1 MKIIITGGSGFIG
14 SCLAMQLKQEH
25 DVTIFDVK
33 KNVSDINFI
42 EGDVT
47 NLENV
52 KNSIVNCDLVI
63 HLAAALGVVNVEKD
77 PIQTLNINLGGT
89 KNVLE
94 ACRINNIK
102 KIIFSSSSE
111 IYGEPAKIPIKE
123 NDPITP
129 ITTYGISKL
138 ASEEYIKSY
147 SKSYGIQYTIFR
159 LFNVYGDMQDTQWVL
174 PAFVD
179 KAISNKLISI
189 HSDGSQVRA
198 FCYVSDIADAFQSVL
213 QTANGEII
221 NVGNDSNPISI
232 KELAEKII
240 SLTNSESE
248 IKFIPF
254 EESNRNRTEI
264 MKRIPDINKA
274 KKILNYSPKITL
286 DEGIKKVVKHR
297 KEINSDK

>member
-1 MKIIITGGSGFIG
+1 
-14 SCLAMQLKQEH
+14 
-25 DVTIFDVK
+25 
-33 KNVSDINFI
+33 
-42 EGDVT
+42 
-47 NLENV
+47 
-52 KNSIVNCDLVI
+52 
-63 HLAAALGVVNVEKD
+63 
-77 PIQTLNINLGGT
+77 
-89 KNVLE
+89 
-94 ACRINNIK
+94 
-102 KIIFSSSSE
+102 
-111 IYGEPAKIPIKE
+111 
-123 NDPITP
+123 
-129 ITTYGISKL
+129 
-138 ASEEYIKSY
+138 
-147 SKSYGIQYTIFR
+147 
-159 LFNVYGDMQDTQWVL
+159 MQDTQWVL

-198 FCYVSDIADAFQSVL
+198 FCYVSDIVDAFQSVL

>member
-1 MKIIITGGSGFIG
+1 
-14 SCLAMQLKQEH
+14 MQLKQEH

-42 EGDVT
+42 KGDVT

-77 PIQTLNINLGGT
+77 PVQTLDINLGGT

-94 ACRINNIK
+94 ACKANNIK

-111 IYGEPAKIPIKE
+111 VYGEPAKIPIKE

-159 LFNVYGDMQDTQWVL
+159 LFNVYGAMQNTQWVL
-174 PAFVD
+174 PEFVD
-179 KAISNKLISI
+179 KAISDKQISV

-213 QTANGEII
+213 ETANGEII
-221 NVGNDSNPISI
+221 NVGNSSNPISI
-232 KELAEKII
+232 KELAKKII
-240 SLTNSESE
+240 SLTNSRSK
-248 IKFIPF
+248 IKFVPF
-254 EESNRNRTEI
+254 EESNRNRAEI

-286 DEGIKKVVKHR
+286 DEGIEKVVKYR

>member
-33 KNVSDINFI
+33 KNMSDINFI
-42 EGDVT
+42 KGDVT

>member
-1 MKIIITGGSGFIG
+1 M
-14 SCLAMQLKQEH
+14 
-25 DVTIFDVK
+25 
-33 KNVSDINFI
+33 
-42 EGDVT
+42 
-47 NLENV
+47 
-52 KNSIVNCDLVI
+52 
-63 HLAAALGVVNVEKD
+63 
-77 PIQTLNINLGGT
+77 
-89 KNVLE
+89 
-94 ACRINNIK
+94 
-102 KIIFSSSSE
+102 
-111 IYGEPAKIPIKE
+111 
-123 NDPITP
+123 
-129 ITTYGISKL
+129 
-138 ASEEYIKSY
+138 
-147 SKSYGIQYTIFR
+147 
-159 LFNVYGDMQDTQWVL
+159 YGDMQDTQWVL

-198 FCYVSDIADAFQSVL
+198 FCYVSDIVDAFQSVL

>member
-1 MKIIITGGSGFIG
+1 
-14 SCLAMQLKQEH
+14 
-25 DVTIFDVK
+25 
-33 KNVSDINFI
+33 
-42 EGDVT
+42 
-47 NLENV
+47 
-52 KNSIVNCDLVI
+52 
-63 HLAAALGVVNVEKD
+63 
-77 PIQTLNINLGGT
+77 
-89 KNVLE
+89 
-94 ACRINNIK
+94 
-102 KIIFSSSSE
+102 
-111 IYGEPAKIPIKE
+111 
-123 NDPITP
+123 
-129 ITTYGISKL
+129 
-138 ASEEYIKSY
+138 
-147 SKSYGIQYTIFR
+147 
-159 LFNVYGDMQDTQWVL
+159 MQDTQWVL

>member
-14 SCLAMQLKQEH
+14 SHLAAQLKKEH
-25 DVTIFDVK
+25 NVTIFDVK
-33 KNVSDINFI
+33 KNVSDIDFI

-47 NLENV
+47 NLDSV
-52 KNSIVNCDLVI
+52 KNSITDCDLVI
-63 HLAAALGVVNVEKD
+63 HLAASLGVVNVERD
-77 PIQTLNINLGGT
+77 PVQTLNINLGGT

-111 IYGEPAKIPIKE
+111 IYGEPTKIPIKE

-147 SKSYGIQYTIFR
+147 SKSYGIRYTIFR
-159 LFNVYGDMQDTQWVL
+159 AMQDTQWVL

-179 KAISNKLISI
+179 KAISNKLIDV

-198 FCYVSDIADAFQSVL
+198 FCYVSDVADAFQSVL
-213 QTANGEII
+213 ETANGEII
-221 NVGNDSNPISI
+221 NIGNDTDPISI

-240 SLTNSESE
+240 SLTNSQSE
-248 IKFIPF
+248 IKFVPF

-286 DEGIKKVVKHR
+286 DEGIEKVAKHR
-297 KEINSDK
+297 QKINSDK

>member
-1 MKIIITGGSGFIG
+1 
-14 SCLAMQLKQEH
+14 MQLKQEH

-33 KNVSDINFI
+33 KNMSDINFI
-42 EGDVT
+42 KGDVT

-159 LFNVYGDMQDTQWVL
+159 LFNVYGAMQDTQWVL

-198 FCYVSDIADAFQSVL
+198 FCYVSDIVDAFQSVL

>member
-14 SCLAMQLKQEH
+14 SYLAMQLKQEH

-33 KNVSDINFI
+33 KNMSDINFI
-42 EGDVT
+42 KGDVT

-159 LFNVYGDMQDTQWVL
+159 LFNVYGAMQDTQWVL

-198 FCYVSDIADAFQSVL
+198 FCYVSDIVDAFQSVL

>member
-1 MKIIITGGSGFIG
+1 
-14 SCLAMQLKQEH
+14 MQLKQEH

-42 EGDVT
+42 KGDVT

-52 KNSIVNCDLVI
+52 KNSIINCDLVI

-77 PIQTLNINLGGT
+77 PVQTLDINLGGT

-94 ACRINNIK
+94 ACKANNIK

-111 IYGEPAKIPIKE
+111 VYGEPAKIPIKE

-159 LFNVYGDMQDTQWVL
+159 LFNVYGAMQNTQWVL
-174 PAFVD
+174 PEFVD
-179 KAISNKLISI
+179 KAISDKQISV
-189 HSDGSQVRA
+189 HNDGSQVRA
-198 FCYVSDIADAFQSVL
+198 FCYVSDVADAFQSVL
-213 QTANGEII
+213 ETANGEII
-221 NVGNDSNPISI
+221 NVGNSSNPISI
-232 KELAEKII
+232 KELAKKII
-240 SLTNSESE
+240 SLTNSQSK
-248 IKFIPF
+248 IKFVPF
-254 EESNRNRTEI
+254 EESNRNRAEI

-286 DEGIKKVVKHR
+286 DEGIEKVVKYR
-297 KEINSDK
+297 KEINSNK

>member
-14 SCLAMQLKQEH
+14 SHLAAQLKKEH
-25 DVTIFDVK
+25 NVTIFDVK
-33 KNVSDINFI
+33 KNVSDIDFI

-47 NLENV
+47 NLDSV
-52 KNSIVNCDLVI
+52 KNSITDCDLVI
-63 HLAAALGVVNVEKD
+63 HLAASLGVVNVERD
-77 PIQTLNINLGGT
+77 PVQTLNINLGGT

-111 IYGEPAKIPIKE
+111 IYGEPTKIPIKE

-147 SKSYGIQYTIFR
+147 SKSYGMQYTIFR
-159 LFNVYGDMQDTQWVL
+159 LFNVYGAMQDTQWVL

-179 KAISNKLISI
+179 EAISNKPINV

-198 FCYVSDIADAFQSVL
+198 FCYVSDIANALESAL
-213 QTANGEII
+213 KTANGEII
-221 NVGNDSNPISI
+221 NIGNDTDPISI

-240 SLTNSESE
+240 SLTNSQSE
-248 IKFIPF
+248 IKFVPF

-286 DEGIKKVVKHR
+286 DEGIEKVAKHR
-297 KEINSDK
+297 QKINSDK

>member
-14 SCLAMQLKQEH
+14 SHLVAQLKKEH
-25 DVTIFDVK
+25 NVTIFDVK
-33 KNVSDINFI
+33 KNVSDVDFI

-47 NLENV
+47 NLDSV
-52 KNSIVNCDLVI
+52 KNSIANCDLVI

-77 PIQTLNINLGGT
+77 PVQTLDINLGGT

-94 ACRINNIK
+94 ACRANDIK

-111 IYGEPAKIPIKE
+111 VYGEPIKIPIRESDKA
-123 NDPITP
+123 IP

-159 LFNVYGDMQDTQWVL
+159 LFNVYGAMQDTQWVL

-179 KAISNKLISI
+179 KAISNKPISV

-198 FCYVSDIADAFQSVL
+198 FCYVSDIANALESAL
-213 QTANGEII
+213 KTANGEII
-221 NVGNDSNPISI
+221 NIGNGTDPISI

-240 SLTNSESE
+240 SLTNSQSE
-248 IKFIPF
+248 IKFVPF

-274 KKILNYSPKITL
+274 KKILNYSPKINL
-286 DEGIKKVVKHR
+286 DEGIEKVAKHR
-297 KEINSDK
+297 QKINSDK